1 MLVLTEPCTGGGDR
15 KREGRQGK
23 ERREGRG
30 FKAKELIVNV
40 EILLISLSIDLYRE

>member
-1 MLVLTEPCTGGGDR
+1 MEIEREKGD
-15 KREGRQGK
+15 KGK